1 MPKVPRPLTKSPS
14 LLGVLAA
21 SVPPVPNR
29 AGKPEL
35 GRAEAIRGRG
45 ARSSTGV
52 NDSPPRLAPWAPRRS
67 DASRI
72 PRFFVCKV
80 AVFTATEARGAKV
93 AAAPLPFI
101 VNVTDLAPGSGSA
114 LDAVTVLKPRADPR
128 VRVVLDVA
136 ALFGPLVGLGW
147 GEKLSP
153 DALLVQLT
161 VPQGGGITI
170 PSELQSI
177 DTTKGLATAVL
188 LEAL

>member
-1 MPKVPRPLTKSPS
+1 L
-14 LLGVLAA
+14 
-21 SVPPVPNR
+21 
-29 AGKPEL
+29 
-35 GRAEAIRGRG
+35 
-45 ARSSTGV
+45 
-52 NDSPPRLAPWAPRRS
+52 
-67 DASRI
+67 
-72 PRFFVCKV
+72 VCKV
-80 AVFTATEARGAKV
+80 AVFTATAARGAKV

-114 LDAVTVLKPRADPR
+114 LDAVTVLTPRADPR

-136 ALFGPLVGLGW
+136 ALFGPLVGLGC

-161 VPQGGGITI
+161 VPHGGGNTI

-188 LEAL
+188 LEAF